1 MPTKK
6 KIILLIA
13 MISYACI
20 IYGFLAGSGLWM
32 MLAAM
37 VYGVL
42 LLLFTL
48 SANLPDQEE
57 LDSLRE
63 KCRESQEEV
72 TAVKQQLKELTEAK
86 ERKEKALEQAL
97 EEAVAAR
104 DEAAGDEV
112 AGAKEESAPVLS
124 QLLPPV
130 GNAVTETI
138 DIIRIARET
147 VEELKPYAEKAAV
160 EIRISAPE
168 EVILVKA
175 QAERLRILF
184 RNIIDN
190 SIKYMNRAGS
200 LVITISNLGDDIF
213 IVLKDNGNGL
223 PETETEHIFELNYQ
237 GSNRISGNG
246 LGLTQAKAIVDYYGG
261 TIYAK
266 STVGKGMGIYV
277 QLPTD

>member
-1 MPTKK
+1 MSTKK

-20 IYGFLAGSGLWM
+20 IYGFMAGSGLWM

-63 KCRESQEEV
+63 KCRESEEEV
-72 TAVKQQLKELTEAK
+72 SAAKQQLQELTEAK

-104 DEAAGDEV
+104 DEAAGE
-112 AGAKEESAPVLS
+112 KEEPAVVLS

-223 PETETEHIFELNYQ
+223 SETETEHIFELNYQ

>member
-1 MPTKK
+1 MSTKK

-20 IYGFLAGSGLWM
+20 IYGFMARSGLWM

-63 KCRESQEEV
+63 KCRESEEEV
-72 TAVKQQLKELTEAK
+72 SAAKQQLQELTEAK

-104 DEAAGDEV
+104 DEAAGE
-112 AGAKEESAPVLS
+112 KEEPAVVLS

-223 PETETEHIFELNYQ
+223 SETETEHIFELNYQ

>member
-1 MPTKK
+1 MSTKK

-20 IYGFLAGSGLWM
+20 IYGFMARSGLWM

-63 KCRESQEEV
+63 KCRESEEEV
-72 TAVKQQLKELTEAK
+72 SAAKQQLQELTEAK

-104 DEAAGDEV
+104 DEAAGE
-112 AGAKEESAPVLS
+112 KEEPAVVLS